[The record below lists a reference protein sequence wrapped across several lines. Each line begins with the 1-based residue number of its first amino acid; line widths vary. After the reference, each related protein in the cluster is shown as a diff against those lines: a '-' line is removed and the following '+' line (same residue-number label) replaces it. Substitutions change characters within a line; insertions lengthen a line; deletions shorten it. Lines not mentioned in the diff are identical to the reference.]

1 MSRTFQYAPARIG
14 VGLLAAMMVAGAPAL
29 AADDAPPELSKDG
42 LQLVKKTDQRIVY
55 LKPGATF
62 SQYDKVMILDCY
74 VEFAKNWE
82 KDFNDSAVGLQDR
95 VSDDD
100 VQRMKTELAAEFKKV
115 FIDELQNK
123 GGYQVV
129 DATAPDV
136 LLLRPALINVKVN
149 APDLMDPGVAATVA
163 NSAGQMTL
171 YLELWDSATST
182 ILARVMDAEADR
194 GGFAQVSNSVTN
206 KVAADRILQSWAED
220 LRKHLDAVR
229 AAPAAP

>member
-1 MSRTFQYAPARIG
+1 MHRTIEIRPARIAG
-14 VGLLAAMMVAGAPAL
+14 CLAAVMLLAGAPAF
-29 AADDAPPELSKDG
+29 AAGDPPPEVSKDG
-42 LQLVKKTDQRIVY
+42 LQLVKKTDQRLVY
-55 LKPGATF
+55 MKPGATF

-95 VSDDD
+95 VSDQD

-115 FIDELQNK
+115 FTDELQNK

-129 DATAPDV
+129 DTAAPDV

-149 APDLMDPGVAATVA
+149 APDLMTPGVVATVA

-220 LRKHLDAVR
+220 LRKRLDAVR
-229 AAPAAP
+229 ATPAGS

>member
-1 MSRTFQYAPARIG
+1 MHRTIGFRPARIADC
-14 VGLLAAMMVAGAPAL
+14 LLAAMLLAGAPAF
-29 AADDAPPELSKDG
+29 AAGDPPPEVSKDG
-42 LQLVKKTDQRIVY
+42 LHLVKKTDQRLVY
-55 LKPGATF
+55 MKPGATF

-74 VEFAKNWE
+74 VEFAPNWE

-95 VSDDD
+95 VTDDD

-129 DATAPDV
+129 DTAAPDV

-149 APDLMDPGVAATVA
+149 APDLMTPGVVATVA

-220 LRKHLDAVR
+220 LRKRLDAVR
-229 AAPAAP
+229 ATPAGS

>member
-1 MSRTFQYAPARIG
+1 MNRTIAIRPARIAG
-14 VGLLAAMMVAGAPAL
+14 GLLAAMLLAGAPAF
-29 AADDAPPELSKDG
+29 AAGDPPPEVSKDG
-42 LQLVKKTDQRIVY
+42 LQLVKKTDQRLVY
-55 LKPGATF
+55 MKPGATF

-95 VSDDD
+95 VTDDD

-115 FIDELQNK
+115 FTDELQSK
-123 GGYQVV
+123 GSYQVV
-129 DATAPDV
+129 DAAAPDV
-136 LLLRPALINVKVN
+136 LLLRPALINVKVS
-149 APDLMDPGVAATVA
+149 APDLMTPGVVATVA

-206 KVAADRILQSWAED
+206 KVAADRILRSWAED
-220 LRKHLDAVR
+220 LRKRLDAVR
-229 AAPAAP
+229 ATPAGS